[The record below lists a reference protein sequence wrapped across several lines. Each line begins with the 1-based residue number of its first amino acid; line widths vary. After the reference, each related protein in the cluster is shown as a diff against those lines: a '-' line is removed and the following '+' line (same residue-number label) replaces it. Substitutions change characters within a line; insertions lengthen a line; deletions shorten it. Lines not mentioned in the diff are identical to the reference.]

1 MSSNSSIEWTDATWN
16 PVRGCSIVSKGCT
29 NCYAM
34 KFAHRFSGAGK
45 AFDGLT
51 MLSKAGPV
59 WNGKI
64 MLVPDVL
71 GQPLRWRRGRRIFV
85 NSMSDLFHEDVP
97 FEFIASVFAIMGV
110 TTRHTYQILTKRPER
125 MVEFFEWA
133 HKERGAHEFA
143 ADDKILQHW
152 PKDIPW
158 DGYDNCG
165 PLYPYENVH
174 IGVSIEDQSSADKRI
189 KLLKQIPAAVRWLSM
204 EPLLENTDI
213 QDLEGGD
220 NALATIRV
228 EPGEYGEGV
237 EFPCKPD
244 IDWVVIGGESGP
256 GARPFNIEWARTIL
270 RDCRHAGVPCF
281 VKQLGS
287 RPHGNCSKC
296 NGKGYCHTGSDPDW
310 CEKCG
315 GAQYEFLN
323 LKDTKGGD
331 ITEWPEDLRVREFPN
346 QPIPETA

>member
-1 MSSNSSIEWTDATWN
+1 MSDNSTIQWTNTTWN
-16 PVRGCSIVSKGCT
+16 PVRGCAIVSKGCK

-34 KFAHRFSGAGK
+34 RQAHRFSGAGK
-45 AFDGLT
+45 AYEGLT
-51 MLSKAGPV
+51 MLSNAGPV

-64 MLVPDVL
+64 TLVPQIL
-71 GQPLRWRRGRRIFV
+71 RYPLTLKKPRKIFV

-97 FEFIASVFAIMGV
+97 FEFIASVFAIMSV

-125 MVEFFEWA
+125 MVEFFEWV
-133 HKERGAHEFA
+133 HEEHESHEFD
-143 ADDKILQHW
+143 ADDRIHEHW

-158 DGYDNCG
+158 KGYDNCG

-174 IGVSIEDQSSADKRI
+174 IGVSIEDMASANKRI
-189 KLLKQIPAAVRWLSM
+189 KLLKKVPAAVRWLSM
-204 EPLLENTDI
+204 EPLLENIDL

-228 EPGEYGEGV
+228 EPGEHGEGV
-237 EFPCKPD
+237 EYPIKPD

-256 GARPFNIEWARTIL
+256 GARPFNIEWARSII
-270 RDCRHAGVPCF
+270 RDCRYAGVPCF

-287 RPHGNCSKC
+287 RPHENCSKC
-296 NGKGYCHTGSDPDW
+296 DGKGYYHIGHSPDW

-323 LKDTKGGD
+323 LIDPKGGD
-331 ITEWPEDLRVREFPN
+331 MVEWPEDLRVREFPK
-346 QPIPETA
+346 